1 METTLHR
8 QLKALYGL
16 DDADRE
22 VLVDGYRIDAV
33 RDGLLIEVQAAS
45 LSAIRRKVADLLER
59 HRVLVVKPVAVRTL
73 ITRRPSLLGQILGSR
88 RSPTVHHPCEFFL
101 DFVHFAKLFPHPNL
115 TVELLL
121 IEQEEVRIARR
132 RRRRGRNDRVA
143 DRLLQRIVERRE
155 LRAAHDLRQFLPDGL
170 PASFTTADL
179 ARQAGIPRW
188 LAQKIAYSLRWAGT
202 ISPAGK
208 LRNAVVYQCVRTRKR
223 AA

>member
-8 QLKALYGL
+8 QLKTLYGL

-22 VLVDGYRIDAV
+22 VLVDDYRIDAV
-33 RDGLLIEVQAAS
+33 RQGVLIEVQAAS

-73 ITRRPSLLGQILGSR
+73 ITRRPSLLGKILGSR

-132 RRRRGRNDRVA
+132 WRRGRNYRVA

-155 LRAAHDLRQFLPDGL
+155 LRTAHDLRQFLPNGL

-179 ARQAGIPRW
+179 ARQAQIPRW

-202 ISPAGK
+202 ISTAGK
-208 LRNAVVYQCVRTRKR
+208 LRNSVVYECVRNRKR